1 MTPPKLRRASDTRI
15 DDLTQR
21 AVRVETKVE
30 TLSAQMSDVFG
41 NIGEVKEKCAKLE
54 ATDDHHT
61 VMLGSISDKLDVL
74 VSAHTASTAI
84 ENDRIETIKN
94 ITYYL
99 KWCAGILLGFTGLGG
114 AWVAFKAWL
123 NG

>member
-1 MTPPKLRRASDTRI
+1 MPPKLRRASDTRI

-30 TLSAQMSDVFG
+30 TLSTQISDVFG
-41 NIGEVKEKCAKLE
+41 RIGGIEQKCAKLE
-54 ATDDHHT
+54 STDDHHT
-61 VMLGSISDKLDVL
+61 TMLGNISDKLDVL
-74 VSAHTASTAI
+74 VNAHTASTAI

-94 ITYYL
+94 IPSYL
-99 KWCAGILLGFTGLGG
+99 KWGAGTLLGFTGLGG